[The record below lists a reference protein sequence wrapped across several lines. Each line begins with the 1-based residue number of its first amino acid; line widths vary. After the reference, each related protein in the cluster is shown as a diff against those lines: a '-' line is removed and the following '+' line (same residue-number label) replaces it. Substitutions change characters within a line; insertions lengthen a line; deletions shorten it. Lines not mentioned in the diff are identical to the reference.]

1 MRIQLHGYS
10 YGIENVEKHNISVSR
25 LTNEKLHLL
34 EIRLNIDND
43 EVQNFKKLFNDCNN
57 GDLVIIDQD
66 PEIDKVRFVVVLLVI
81 WWIIILLLLNLR
93 NATINLS
100 IQ

>member
-43 EVQNFKKLFNDCNN
+43 EVQNFKKLFND
-57 GDLVIIDQD
+57 
-66 PEIDKVRFVVVLLVI
+66 
-81 WWIIILLLLNLR
+81 
-93 NATINLS
+93 
-100 IQ
+100 